1 MQQWLSPVFGTH
13 SAVIL
18 SDWIQIVQRGTSTP
32 QNEGSAFQHNFSLS
46 LWLPHPTESRDL
58 SFNKDHTC
66 NGAYHGPG
74 PLHIPTSPSQSNR
87 GILGIPSLQMKKPRP
102 SDWVTNP
109 ASHSHTQALIQ
120 VCPNFVWRS
129 SGLISELRVGKEEG
143 GAPLTNHCMNLH
155 MV

>member
-1 MQQWLSPVFGTH
+1 MQQWLSPSFATH

-18 SDWIQIVQRGTSTP
+18 SGWTQIVQRRTSTP

-66 NGAYHGPG
+66 NGAYYGSG
-74 PLHIPTSPSQSNR
+74 PLHIPTSPSQSSR
-87 GILGIPSLQMKKPRP
+87 GILGTPGLQMKKPRP

-109 ASHSHTQALIQ
+109 PSHSHTQALIQ
-120 VCPNFVWRS
+120 VCPNFVWLHR
-129 SGLISELRVGKEEG
+129 GLFLSPEWGRRR

-155 MV
+155 KV